1 MLLKFMFHLI
11 YISIIIVLGIWIGFL
26 LKKIKKLEGEG
37 KPAESGREDIEE
49 VGRALA
55 EHNKSVREKIDESKN
70 RIMALLQEK
79 GRVTNDDVQKALG
92 VSDATA
98 TRYLDELEKDGK
110 IIQQG
115 FQKGAFYVLK

>member
-1 MLLKFMFHLI
+1 MYHLI
-11 YISIIIVLGIWIGFL
+11 YILIIISLGVWVSFL
-26 LKKIKKLEGEG
+26 LKKIKELEARG
-37 KPAESGREDIEE
+37 KSAEAGREEIET

-55 EHNKSVREKIDESKN
+55 ERNQAARAKIEESKN
-70 RIMALLQEK
+70 RIMALLQDK
-79 GRVTNDDVQKALG
+79 GRITNDEAQKELG

-115 FQKGAFYVLK
+115 SQKGTFYVLK

>member
-1 MLLKFMFHLI
+1 MFHLI

>member
-55 EHNKSVREKIDESKN
+55 EHNKSVREKIDEPKN